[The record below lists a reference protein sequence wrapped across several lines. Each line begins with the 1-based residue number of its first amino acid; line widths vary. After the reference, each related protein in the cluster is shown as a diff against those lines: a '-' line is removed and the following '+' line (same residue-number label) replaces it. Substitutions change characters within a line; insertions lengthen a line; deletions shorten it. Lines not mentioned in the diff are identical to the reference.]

1 MRTLTAS
8 LFILFLNCIVS
19 FASPLS
25 GSQLK
30 ALNNKIK
37 EYDYVGPFSEGLAIV
52 GKNGK
57 VGFIDKKGKIV
68 IPMKFVYDGNDKSF
82 DNSMFKNGVFAD
94 KNIGVISR
102 TGDLLLPKDGISSI
116 EYCENEHA
124 TVVYSGLQSFIF
136 KDGAKVAELKGS
148 PVINP
153 ILKKMLSIDGKY
165 VSEDELASKGYSP
178 FTGEIRKGAKY
189 MPLFC
194 SNEADGFDGY
204 IMCKDG
210 KYGVIDNNGVT
221 VFPFVFNDHFIAYG
235 HGFFLHH
242 NVFIIVEEEI
252 YGYASYPIS
261 IDVYRN
267 GELLH
272 RGVSFSEKMVSG
284 HNFLFIEGVPKYQ
297 DNMYKQ
303 DLGIDLPSSVFE
315 TFMIDEGGNR
325 ISRTPYGN
333 NFLHYD
339 EKVGLWTLE
348 DKMGKP
354 VLDSKFNIVE
364 YLGNNLY
371 IVWDQGQSKRWILN
385 EKGDTIDDESLQIN
399 ATEYLKRGVLS
410 FDDLKVKK
418 YKSLYNDGYYNELLS
433 KEDNLLNISCSK
445 SFHKKGRRTI
455 FREVPE
461 SNLMKRVEVEY
472 KKDAYGL
479 YSSDGKLILPENFD
493 EIGYFSE
500 GLLLV
505 KFNGRWFFT
514 NSKGEVLPYGAFE
527 EMNK

>member
-1 MRTLTAS
+1 MRTVIAS
-8 LFILFLNCIVS
+8 LFILLLNCIVS
-19 FASPLS
+19 LAAPLS

-30 ALNNKIK
+30 ALNSKIK
-37 EYDYVGPFSEGLAIV
+37 EYDHVGPFSEGFAMV
-52 GKNGK
+52 GKDGK
-57 VGFIDKKGKIV
+57 VGFIDKKGKLV
-68 IPMKFVYDGNDKSF
+68 IPMKFVFDGDDKTF

-94 KNIGVISR
+94 PKIGVISR
-102 TGDLLLPKDGISSI
+102 TGDLLLPKDGISSV
-116 EYCENEHA
+116 EYYEKEHA
-124 TVVYSGLQSFIF
+124 TVVYSGLQSFVF
-136 KDGAKVAELKGS
+136 KDGKKVAEMKGD
-148 PVINP
+148 PVINHVFGG
-153 ILKKMLSIDGKY
+153 LLSIDGKY
-165 VSEDELASKGYSP
+165 ISEDELASKGYSP
-178 FTGEIRKGAKY
+178 FTGEVLKGAKY
-189 MPLFC
+189 RALY
-194 SNEADGFDGY
+194 SSSSVNDGFAGY
-204 IMCKDG
+204 VMCKDG
-210 KYGVIDNNGVT
+210 KYGVIDNNGAT
-221 VFPFVFNDHFIAYG
+221 IFPFDFKDHFIAYG

-242 NVFIIVEEEI
+242 NVSIVEDEI
-252 YGYASYPIS
+252 VGYLSYPIS
-261 IDVYRN
+261 VDVYQN

-272 RGVSFSEKMVSG
+272 KGVSFGETTNG
-284 HNFLFIEGVPKYQ
+284 HNFLFIKGVEKDQ
-297 DNMYKQ
+297 ANMYKQ

-325 ISRTPYGN
+325 ISRTPYGS

-348 DKMGKP
+348 DKMGTP

-385 EKGDTIDDESLQIN
+385 EKGDTIDDESLPID
-399 ATEYLKRGVLS
+399 AAEYLKRGVLA
-410 FDDLKVKK
+410 FDDLKLKK
-418 YKSLYNDGYYNELLS
+418 YGSLHNNGYYNELLS

>member
-1 MRTLTAS
+1 
-8 LFILFLNCIVS
+8 
-19 FASPLS
+19 
-25 GSQLK
+25 
-30 ALNNKIK
+30 
-37 EYDYVGPFSEGLAIV
+37 
-52 GKNGK
+52 
-57 VGFIDKKGKIV
+57 GFIDKKGKLV
-68 IPMKFVYDGNDKSF
+68 IPMKFEFVSNGKSF

-124 TVVYSGLQSFIF
+124 TVVYSGLQSFVF
-136 KDGAKVAELKGS
+136 KDGKKVVEMKGS

-303 DLGIDLPSSVFE
+303 ELGIDLPSSVFE

-325 ISRTPYGN
+325 ISRTQYGN
-333 NFLHYD
+333 NFLNYD
-339 EKVGLWTLE
+339 EKENLWTLE
-348 DKMGKP
+348 DNEGRP
-354 VLDSKFNIVE
+354 VLDMKFSIFE
-364 YLGNNLY
+364 YLGNNIY
-371 IVWDQGQSKRWILN
+371 SISDQGQYNLWFLN
-385 EKGDTIDDESLQIN
+385 EKGDTINVESLQIN
-399 ATEYLKRGVLS
+399 ATEYLKRGALS